1 MPLSLRY
8 TPEVGDDVVTARRC
22 PMSMKRLLT
31 IAALVL
37 LQTACGEQPQENPAV
52 KAAALLKP
60 PVDQGPNWFLTT
72 RADYYTQDQGSRIM
86 PLRWFRALKRVDPGH
101 EDEKFLGPD
110 GLSRYG
116 YLQNNETATVLP
128 VGFTTNGP
136 TGNESVGMNCAAC
149 HTREIVVD
157 KRTYRIDGGPAIV
170 DFQSFLTDLDKSVG
184 KVARGQAAFDDFAV
198 DVLGYDASTQDKKKL
213 YQVLLQWYKP
223 YRTIVAKGL
232 PPASTPWGP
241 GRLDAV
247 GMILNRLTGIDL
259 GPGMFHVIEK
269 NFRPSTAPTRY
280 PFVWNAPIQSKTQWP
295 GFADNGND
303 LLGLARNTGEVIG
316 VFADFN
322 PVPDPEKILKMDYS
336 TNNSA
341 NTTGLMTLEDL
352 VKKIGAPAFQWP
364 VDAGLV
370 KTGAEIFA
378 RRSPDGQ
385 SCADCHGI
393 KPVKDPLTGHELW
406 DTPLLDVGTDTHEY
420 DLIGVDG
427 KGVPQACKRP
437 GWRADPGV
445 LKGKGIPLIGPSLAL
460 GKDGKVASFNL
471 LSTAVIGTIV
481 QRLGTVGAYEASHDR
496 NAGEASSDRRTAVL
510 AGAFKENLSAADST
524 GKSLCDGLFK
534 YEARVMKGI
543 WAAAPY
549 LHNGSVPTLAD
560 LLEPVAN
567 RPTFFQIGRNYDPNG
582 KVGLA
587 KEQTQFA
594 NGTIQTGCT
603 DRNSGSSNCGHE
615 FGVWLKPEEKKALLE
630 YLKTL

>member
-1 MPLSLRY
+1 
-8 TPEVGDDVVTARRC
+8 
-22 PMSMKRLLT
+22 MKRFLL
-31 IAALVL
+31 IAMLVL
-37 LQTACGEQPQENPAV
+37 AQAACGEQPGEKQAV
-52 KAAALLKP
+52 PVALLKP
-60 PVDQGPNWFLTT
+60 PVDQGPNWFRTT

-101 EDEKFLGPD
+101 EGEAFLGPD
-110 GLSRYG
+110 SLSRYG
-116 YLQNNETATVLP
+116 YLPNTETDTVLP

-149 HTREIVVD
+149 HTREIEVD
-157 KRTYRIDGGPAIV
+157 KRRYRIDGGPAIA
-170 DFQSFLTDLDKSVG
+170 DFQTFLLDLDKAVG
-184 KVARGQAAFDDFAV
+184 RVARTGPAFDAFAG
-198 DVLGYDASTQDKKKL
+198 DVLGYDASAQEKRKL

-232 PPASTPWGP
+232 PPASSPWGP

-247 GMILNRLTGIDL
+247 GMIFNRLTGLDL

-269 NFRPSTAPTRY
+269 NIRPSTAPTRY
-280 PFVWNAPIQSKTQWP
+280 PFLWNAAIQSKTQWP
-295 GFADNGND
+295 GFADNGNA

-322 PVPDPEKILKMDYS
+322 PKLDKSAFLKVDYS
-336 TNNSA
+336 TDNSS
-341 NTTGLMTLEDL
+341 NTVGLMTLEDL
-352 VKKIGAPAFQWP
+352 IRKIEAPKFQWP
-364 VDAGLV
+364 VDATLQKAGE
-370 KTGAEIFA
+370 EIFA
-378 RRSPDGQ
+378 RRLEDGQ

-393 KPVKDPLTGHELW
+393 KPVKDKLTGATLW

-420 DLIGVDG
+420 DLIGIDG
-427 KGVPQACKRP
+427 KDIPQDCKRP

-445 LKGKGIPLIGPSLAL
+445 LKGQRIPFIGTAL
-460 GKDGKVASFNL
+460 NPGKDGRVPSFALLGVA
-471 LSTAVIGTIV
+471 VEGTIL
-481 QRLGTVGAYEASHDR
+481 QRLGTVLDYEAKHRDDSKSR
-496 NAGEASSDRRTAVL
+496 TLSGASADERTSSL
-510 AGAFKENLSAADST
+510 AGAFQERLSNSDRT
-524 GKSLCDGLFK
+524 GKSACDGLFK

-560 LLEPVAN
+560 LLEPVAK
-567 RPTFFQIGRNYDPNG
+567 RPTSFQIGRNYDPNG

-587 KEQTQFA
+587 QEQTQFA